1 MRQATVNVYT
11 YDELN
16 DIAKQKVLDEYLNF
30 IIADLDLDHVKEDF
44 KTICAYMGVTLKED
58 KRGHLCIYTG
68 NLDYRTACDS
78 TFEGSYEC
86 NLNAQAL
93 IEAYAPEDKT
103 LSDIAKNLDELQS
116 QFGYKIIGK
125 VRLDGVTAELS
136 DSDLQLCGSAVYR
149 FTNQMKLLKRWLH
162 EAFSNAYEDATST
175 ESMIRD
181 ITANGYEFYDNGS
194 LFEKR

>member
-1 MRQATVNVYT
+1 MRQALVNVYT

-16 DIAKQKVLDEYLNF
+16 DTAKQKVLDEYLNF
-30 IIADLDLDHVKEDF
+30 RIAELDLDHVKEDF
-44 KTICAYMGVTLKED
+44 KTICAYMGITLKED
-58 KRGHLCIYTG
+58 KRGHLDIYTG

-93 IEAYAPEDKT
+93 IEAYAPEDET
-103 LSDIAKNLDELQS
+103 LSNIAKNLDALQAKYDYRIT
-116 QFGYKIIGK
+116 GNIRI
-125 VRLDGVTAELS
+125 DGVTAEMS
-136 DSDLQLCGSAVYR
+136 DSELQLHACDLYDFIG
-149 FTNQMKLLKRWLH
+149 QMKLLKRWLH
-162 EAFSNAYEDATST
+162 EAFCNAYEDATST